1 MKYNITPIQV
11 TSTQPLHSRD
21 LNSTLLLLNS
31 ITHIF
36 TSESWE
42 FKISWKNFPL
52 CLLVSVLKTFRMI
65 YSWELKHLEFAGCMS
80 NIISTGVVWRRT
92 VRHLFLAQKVF
103 LKVVV
108 NRHSPVKSFASR
120 CSYDSAQRFVKG
132 IDYMMITMFEHI
144 VCISKWRNWLLN
156 SLHSIGF
163 PPDITHLPQWLQGC
177 LWKEGLHNLAPWTL

>member
-1 MKYNITPIQV
+1 MKYNITPIPV

-21 LNSTLLLLNS
+21 LNSTLLPLNS
-31 ITHIF
+31 TIHIF
-36 TSESWE
+36 TSETWE

-65 YSWELKHLEFAGCMS
+65 YSWELKHLEFAGCIS
-80 NIISTGVVWRRT
+80 NIISTGVVWRRKL
-92 VRHLFLAQKVF
+92 RHLFLAQKVF
-103 LKVVV
+103 LKVEV
-108 NRHSPVKSFASR
+108 NRNSQVSFASR
-120 CSYDSAQRFVKG
+120 CSHDSAQRFVKG

-177 LWKEGLHNLAPWTL
+177 LWKEGLHNLAPWTS